1 MSGRLIGIAVRSAR
15 RQPMQPIERAA
26 VTPEAGIAGDHK
38 GAKLKS
44 RQVTLLALEDW
55 QAALSDLD
63 PAQGATE
70 LPWTARRAN
79 LLTQGLALPAASGA
93 ILAIG
98 PVKIEVTKPVFPC
111 TRMLEAHPDL
121 MRALAP
127 DWRGGVAGR
136 VIEGGEIA
144 LGDPIWV
151 AEEGRPWTR
160 PRLP

>member
-1 MSGRLIGIAVRSAR
+1 
-15 RQPMQPIERAA
+15 MQLIERAA
-26 VTPEAGIAGDHK
+26 VTPATGVEGDHK

-55 QAALSDLD
+55 RAALADLD
-63 PAQGATE
+63 PAKGAID
-70 LPWTARRAN
+70 LPWTVRRAN
-79 LLTQGLALPAASGA
+79 LLTEGLVLPAASGA

-98 PVKIEVTKPVFPC
+98 SVHIEVIKPVFPC

-127 DWRGGVAGR
+127 NWRGGVAGR
-136 VIEGGEIA
+136 VIEGGEIEV
-144 LGDPIWV
+144 GDAITIVEP
-151 AEEGRPWTR
+151 GRPWTR

>member
-1 MSGRLIGIAVRSAR
+1 
-15 RQPMQPIERAA
+15 MQLVERAQ
-26 VTPEAGIAGDHK
+26 VTTETGIEGDHK
-38 GAKLKS
+38 GIKLKT

-55 QAALSDLD
+55 QAALADLD
-63 PAQGATE
+63 SAMGPTD

-79 LLTQGLALPAASGA
+79 LLTEGLALPSASGA
-93 ILAIG
+93 ILVIG
-98 PVKIEVTKPVFPC
+98 TVRIEVTRPVFPC

-144 LGDPIWV
+144 VGDTIGI
-151 AEEGRPWTR
+151 AAGGRPWTR
-160 PRLP
+160 PKLP